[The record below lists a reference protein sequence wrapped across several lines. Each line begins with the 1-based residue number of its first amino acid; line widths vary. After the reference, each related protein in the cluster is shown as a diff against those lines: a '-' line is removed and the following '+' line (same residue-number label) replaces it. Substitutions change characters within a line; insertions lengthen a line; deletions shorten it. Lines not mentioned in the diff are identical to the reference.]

1 MPSTTE
7 PELRYQVALAGR
19 ILGFLGQTDA
29 ILGFV
34 GARAADNAS
43 FWMKQMPMGLDEV
56 YPGDLLRIDYDG
68 NVIEG
73 EGRKHN
79 EWVLFAAMFRDHPEM
94 VAAVHTHAPYCLAVA
109 AQGKSIEPF
118 DQFGTYFYA
127 NGVPLY
133 EDTPDR
139 VDTFELVEAILKKMG
154 KCPASIITYHGILT
168 HGVNVREACMR
179 AVYLEKAA
187 QTQLLAYQGGNA
199 QPLNDELA
207 IKLGLNAPYDLLYEF
222 TWDYYER
229 QIRAQVPD
237 FKFND

>member
-73 EGRKHN
+73 ENTTSGCFSPPCSETILR
-79 EWVLFAAMFRDHPEM
+79 WWL
-94 VAAVHTHAPYCLAVA
+94 
-109 AQGKSIEPF
+109 QSIHMPP
-118 DQFGTYFYA
+118 TA
-127 NGVPLY
+127 WL
-133 EDTPDR
+133 
-139 VDTFELVEAILKKMG
+139 
-154 KCPASIITYHGILT
+154 
-168 HGVNVREACMR
+168 
-179 AVYLEKAA
+179 
-187 QTQLLAYQGGNA
+187 
-199 QPLNDELA
+199 
-207 IKLGLNAPYDLLYEF
+207 
-222 TWDYYER
+222 
-229 QIRAQVPD
+229 
-237 FKFND
+237 